1 LLLAWNVCSVYH
13 KGQAPVECLGGGWPM
28 RIGCVHIPRFAVEVE
43 RQRRDGTTNVI
54 AEEIGTL
61 AVRSALAAP
70 RSHNFA

>member
-1 LLLAWNVCSVYH
+1 
-13 KGQAPVECLGGGWPM
+13 M

-54 AEEIGTL
+54 AEEIGTP